1 MIRVSLVFSKLA
13 ESIPG
18 LHIRYAAAT
27 KKQVRKFTSEL
38 PVNTTTVWQENIGG
52 IGNVQNGKSK
62 QNLNKIRKQKMTK
75 L

>member
-1 MIRVSLVFSKLA
+1 VSRSSFSELA

-18 LHIRYAAAT
+18 LHIKYAAAT
-27 KKQVRKFTSEL
+27 KKQVRKFTSEI

-52 IGNVQNGKSK
+52 IDNVQNGKSK
-62 QNLNKIRKQKMTK
+62 QNLNKVCKQKMTE